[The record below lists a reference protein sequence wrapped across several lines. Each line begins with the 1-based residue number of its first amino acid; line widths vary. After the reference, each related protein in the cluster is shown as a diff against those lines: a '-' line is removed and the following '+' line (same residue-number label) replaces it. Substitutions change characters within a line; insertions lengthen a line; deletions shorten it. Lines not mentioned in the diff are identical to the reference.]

1 MASHQTI
8 VVELGSSRIKVGFA
22 GESKPRR
29 VLNDDGIDGA
39 ARHGGCAGWTVCVN
53 DGMVSRACK
62 WTSLFRYSSS
72 VSASSS
78 SNTTSHDGG
87 DSGSTSAFTTAYE
100 WERTLY
106 PLFSH
111 ILTSILFI
119 QRPSRHRM
127 LLMISDIFP
136 PRIFHEAL
144 HRVLLDYL
152 NVGGVWLLNGGAF
165 EGAYHLLEG
174 LPPPPPSIPPSSGPP
189 RAHLL
194 VDIGTQESRVAVSV
208 AGSSIL
214 PDTHRATASGYN
226 SFLCQVLAN
235 YRERITT
242 DDEVD
247 DGAQLERDE
256 SDSPVTSLED
266 ANAVVRAWIALS
278 SSPAGLSSESTTI
291 QVRLPSL
298 ERTRRTNAPMGDM
311 VQLPI
316 QPLLEAFHQIYLD
329 FSNPV
334 SLIFAMLASVMS
346 CPIDY
351 RKAAMQH
358 SVLLGGGSVALRHFR
373 FPRGPASM
381 GNSANGLCRQL
392 EVAARDACGVSSD
405 ESMDESKEEE
415 EKKDDGTSSMSSI
428 AKKRFQSLGGAV
440 NGYVNGAG
448 DRIGGINIQYPDPF
462 AADTF
467 AWVGGS
473 IMGTLGYSQY
483 YQNKFP

>member
-29 VLNDDGIDGA
+29 VFNDDGIDS
-39 ARHGGCAGWTVCVN
+39 ARQSGCAGWTVGVN

-62 WTSLFRYSSS
+62 WTSLFRYSSMS
-72 VSASSS
+72 
-78 SNTTSHDGG
+78 G

-119 QRPSRHRM
+119 QRPPRHRM
-127 LLMISDIFP
+127 LLMISDSSP

-152 NVGGVWLLNGGAF
+152 SVGSVWLLNGGAF

-174 LPPPPPSIPPSSGPP
+174 LPPPPLIPPSAGPP
-189 RAHLL
+189 KAHLL
-194 VDIGTQESRVAVSV
+194 VDIGTHESRVAVSV

-214 PDTHRATASGYN
+214 PDTHRATPSGYN

-235 YRERITT
+235 YREQITT
-242 DDEVD
+242 DEVD
-247 DGAQLERDE
+247 ESAQLERDE
-256 SDSPVTSLED
+256 SESPVTSLED

-278 SSPAGLSSESTTI
+278 SSSAGFSSESMTI

-298 ERTRRTNAPMGDM
+298 ERARQTNASMGAT
-311 VQLPI
+311 VQLPT
-316 QPLLEAFHQIYLD
+316 QPLLKAFHQIYLD

-334 SLIFAMLASVMS
+334 SLIFAMLASVVS

-351 RKAAMQH
+351 RKAALQH

-373 FPRGPASM
+373 FPRGSASI

-392 EVAARDACGVSSD
+392 EMAARDACGVSSD
-405 ESMDESKEEE
+405 ESLDESKDEE

-440 NGYVNGAG
+440 NGHVNDDG

-462 AADTF
+462 AADMV

-473 IMGTLGYSQY
+473 IMGTLGYSHY

>member
-1 MASHQTI
+1 MMSD
-8 VVELGSSRIKVGFA
+8 SS
-22 GESKPRR
+22 
-29 VLNDDGIDGA
+29 
-39 ARHGGCAGWTVCVN
+39 
-53 DGMVSRACK
+53 
-62 WTSLFRYSSS
+62 
-72 VSASSS
+72 
-78 SNTTSHDGG
+78 
-87 DSGSTSAFTTAYE
+87 
-100 WERTLY
+100 
-106 PLFSH
+106 
-111 ILTSILFI
+111 
-119 QRPSRHRM
+119 
-127 LLMISDIFP
+127 P

-152 NVGGVWLLNGGAF
+152 SVGGVWLLNGGAF

-174 LPPPPPSIPPSSGPP
+174 LPPPPSIPPWAGPP

-194 VDIGTQESRVAVSV
+194 VDIGTRESRVVVSV
-208 AGSSIL
+208 AGSSAL

-226 SFLCQVLAN
+226 SFLRQVLAN

-242 DDEVD
+242 DEVD
-247 DGAQLERDE
+247 EGARLERDVSE
-256 SDSPVTSLED
+256 SPVTSLED

-278 SSPAGLSSESTTI
+278 SSSAGFSSVSTTM

-298 ERTRRTNAPMGDM
+298 ERAQQTKASMDAT

-316 QPLLEAFHQIYLD
+316 QPLLSAFHQIYLD

-334 SLIFAMLASVMS
+334 SLIFAMLSSVMA

-351 RKAAMQH
+351 RKAALQH
-358 SVLLGGGSVALRHFR
+358 AVLLGGGSVALRHFR
-373 FPRGPASM
+373 LPRGSVSM

-392 EVAARDACGVSSD
+392 EMAARDACGVSSD
-405 ESMDESKEEE
+405 ASLGESKEEE
-415 EKKDDGTSSMSSI
+415 KEDDGTSSMSSI

-440 NGYVNGAG
+440 NGYVNDAG